1 MGDLATS
8 PALFE
13 EMDRVI
19 EDYARSPDALI
30 QALHRAQGLFGYL
43 REDAL
48 QHIARGLHLPISK
61 VHGVVTFY
69 HFFTTTP
76 RGKHRVLCCKGTA
89 CYVKGAERVI
99 QKLEDE
105 LGVGMGETT
114 RDNRFT
120 LETARCLGSCGLA
133 PAVMVDSD
141 VHGNLSPVRVR
152 RVLAGYH

>member
-1 MGDLATS
+1 MGDVVAS

-13 EMDRVI
+13 EIDRVI
-19 EDYARSPDALI
+19 EGYARSPDALI
-30 QALHRAQGLFGYL
+30 QVLHRAQELFGYL
-43 REDAL
+43 REDVL
-48 QHIARGLHLPISK
+48 QHVARGLRLPISK
-61 VHGVVTFY
+61 VYGVVTFY

-76 RGKHRVLCCKGTA
+76 RGKHRILCCKGTA

-133 PAVMVDSD
+133 PAVMVDGD

-152 RVLAGYH
+152 RVLAEYP